1 MSGGSGGPI
10 ILRAIIQT
18 LGSTY
23 TSSAP
28 VRVWHSLVASAV
40 LGFVLGKIF

>member
-1 MSGGSGGPI
+1 MGAGGTII
-10 ILRAIIQT
+10 ILKAIKQT
-18 LGSTY
+18 LGASY

-28 VRVWHSLVASAV
+28 VRVWHTLVASAV